1 MKTILNLKNNGI
13 NAAKFLK
20 YNEFFV
26 QQPKIALTPNGMTI
40 EQTGNNSKENLR

>member
-20 YNEFFV
+20 YNEFYV
-26 QQPKIALTPNGMTI
+26 EQPKIPLIPNVMTI
-40 EQTGNNSKENLR
+40 EQTGNNRRENLR